1 MLAFVAD
8 TMDEI
13 ELPSP
18 SSLSFAYLNALILW
32 KGTTND
38 VNLAN
43 QVLFNVH

>member
-18 SSLSFAYLNALILW
+18 SSLSFAHLNALILW